1 MPELPDDF
9 RSPGGQFSNLVGPNL
24 NSVVVTPTKMIHHFV
39 STATITTITP
49 PHEGFSGPF
58 YLIADSVHSW
68 TTSGN
73 IAAAPGTTLTAGRA
87 NGFVYDRVA
96 GKWYPIGQTV

>member
-1 MPELPDDF
+1 MPEFNSDF
-9 RSPGGQFSNLVGPNL
+9 TPPGGQLHDLVGPNL
-24 NSVVVTPTKMIHHFV
+24 NSVVIAPTKMVHHFV

-49 PHEGFSGPF
+49 PHEGFCGPL

-73 IAAAPGTTLTAGRA
+73 IAAAPGTTLTAARA
-87 NGFVYDRVA
+87 NGFIYDRKLS
-96 GKWYPIGQTV
+96 KWYPIGQIQ